1 MGTLLKTDGIVYR
14 VCSWV
19 YNFILLNILYIFSCI
34 LIVTAFPATAALFG
48 VARQWANGK
57 DVNVFKQYKELFKEN
72 LKQST
77 WVGLVIAFVC
87 LFLTADFYSL
97 SLIHTSFKP
106 ILFTC
111 LVIASLIV
119 WTTLSNVY
127 PFMVNGFYSNKELLV
142 NAFKLSF
149 FRPHMTIVQT
159 ILSLAWIYL
168 SIRFGILIILFSFS
182 GFAFFNYW
190 LVNLKF
196 RKLTVHETNVSQRT

>member
-1 MGTLLKTDGIVYR
+1 MGILLKTDGIVYR

-48 VARQWANGK
+48 VARQWVKGK

-72 LKQST
+72 LKQSV
-77 WVGLVIAFVC
+77 WIGFLIALVC
-87 LFLTADFYSL
+87 LFLTADFYTL
-97 SLIHTSFKP
+97 TLIHTTLKPLLFICLLIVSF
-106 ILFTC
+106 
-111 LVIASLIV
+111 IV
-119 WTTLSNVY
+119 WTALSSVY
-127 PFMVNGFYSNKELLV
+127 PLMVNGFYSNKELIA

-149 FRPHMTIVQT
+149 FQPHITIVQT
-159 ILSLAWIYL
+159 ILSLAWVYL
-168 SIRFGILIILFSFS
+168 SIRFGVLIVIISFS

-196 RKLTVHETNVSQRT
+196 KKLTAHELSVSQRT